1 MDRHFTLKQL
11 KISELSKVSQD
22 IKKVLKDKKFS
33 NSSSLLS
40 MVDINVALNYVF
52 DCEKDDYIFDME
64 YMYDIQKILNGSF
77 EPKWKSMHPS
87 TALTAGY
94 ASATVRDDTR
104 DNYNVIVLL
113 EEKSVFSNMSLEAL
127 KSIGESQKRML
138 IIVSD
143 CEHEKKTH
151 GNLNAV
157 ITKMRYSRPYVEM
170 KKSVKNSLSTNVI
183 GLQTLKTL
191 RGVRDS
197 FKQMVVADSLFKE
210 FSLDYIGPIN
220 GNNMTDLVK
229 AFRMAQSKTGPIV
242 VHVVSDRQ
250 TVKNKLDNNFV
261 YTNEMVLQWISE
273 LLKEDDNT
281 YFVNTDFPQSSVYDS
296 SEDIFADRYVDFG
309 YSYNSAVTFASGLA
323 NKGHRTFVLLPS
335 VAVQRCYDQI
345 NDIICRNNLP
355 VTILINDAGL
365 IGEKSNDF
373 GVYDVSL
380 LSTISNLTIAQPANA
395 SEMYGLIRQSMVSDR
410 PMAIRYP
417 LILVRKDERISN
429 VDLSQKWSLYGDLE
443 KCSGVVI
450 TYGHYHDRIVSKCIS
465 NDMDLAVV
473 NARIIKPMDLDLL
486 DRIADIN
493 VPVFVYATDIITG
506 GLGQEIINYY
516 YSRNRKVN
524 VRNFALNN
532 DFDSSTSSVDLKRQ
546 EKIDINSLFEEI
558 DRCLKK

>member
-273 LLKEDDNT
+273 LL
-281 YFVNTDFPQSSVYDS
+281 
-296 SEDIFADRYVDFG
+296 
-309 YSYNSAVTFASGLA
+309 
-323 NKGHRTFVLLPS
+323 
-335 VAVQRCYDQI
+335 
-345 NDIICRNNLP
+345 
-355 VTILINDAGL
+355 
-365 IGEKSNDF
+365 
-373 GVYDVSL
+373 
-380 LSTISNLTIAQPANA
+380 
-395 SEMYGLIRQSMVSDR
+395 
-410 PMAIRYP
+410 
-417 LILVRKDERISN
+417 
-429 VDLSQKWSLYGDLE
+429 
-443 KCSGVVI
+443 
-450 TYGHYHDRIVSKCIS
+450 
-465 NDMDLAVV
+465 
-473 NARIIKPMDLDLL
+473 
-486 DRIADIN
+486 
-493 VPVFVYATDIITG
+493 
-506 GLGQEIINYY
+506 
-516 YSRNRKVN
+516 
-524 VRNFALNN
+524 
-532 DFDSSTSSVDLKRQ
+532 
-546 EKIDINSLFEEI
+546 
-558 DRCLKK
+558 